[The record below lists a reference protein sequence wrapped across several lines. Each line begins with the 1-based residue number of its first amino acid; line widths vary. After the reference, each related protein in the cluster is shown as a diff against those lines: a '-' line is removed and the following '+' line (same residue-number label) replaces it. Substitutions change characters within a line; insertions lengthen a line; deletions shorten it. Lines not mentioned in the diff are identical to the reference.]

1 LGEEVEA
8 LERELAAYC
17 SVRRAVACASGSDA
31 LLLAL
36 HAVGVGPGDE
46 VVCPSF
52 TFFATAGS
60 VARLGARPVFAD
72 VDPQTLCLDPEAARA
87 AARGCRRLRAILPV
101 DLYGRAAALEPL
113 AALADE
119 LGVPLVEDA
128 AQAIGA
134 RDASG
139 RRVGGRGHVACF
151 SFYPT
156 KNLGGA

>member
-1 LGEEVEA
+1 
-8 LERELAAYC
+8 
-17 SVRRAVACASGSDA
+17 
-31 LLLAL
+31 
-36 HAVGVGPGDE
+36 
-46 VVCPSF
+46 
-52 TFFATAGS
+52 
-60 VARLGARPVFAD
+60 
-72 VDPQTLCLDPEAARA
+72 
-87 AARGCRRLRAILPV
+87 
-101 DLYGRAAALEPL
+101 YGRAAALEPL

-156 KNLGGA
+156 KNLGGAGDGGLLTTDDDTLADRLARLRVHGATRRYEHEEVGINSRLDAVQAAVLRVKLRHLDAWNAARRAHARAYDAAFAAVPP